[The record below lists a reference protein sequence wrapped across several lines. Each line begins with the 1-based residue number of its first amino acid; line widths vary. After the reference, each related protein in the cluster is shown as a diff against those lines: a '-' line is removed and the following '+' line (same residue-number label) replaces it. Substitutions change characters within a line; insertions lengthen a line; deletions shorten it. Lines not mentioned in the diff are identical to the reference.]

1 MDHNRCHWLISLEV
15 DFLFICRPHLCLIAD
30 HIVFILSNTVN
41 NDIFCKIFA
50 LTNRCNPQALILVD
64 IYFKTAILRG
74 TIIHFVVAKTTSSYT
89 EVDSTVAFCPF
100 KKFKCLL
107 VARSAICTEFI
118 CISLNRE
125 CFLCSKIQRDNRI
138 RIWAQSA
145 VLHHRNIGAV
155 LFYTTAA
162 I

>member
-74 TIIHFVVAKTTSSYT
+74 TIINFVVAKTTSIYT
-89 EVDSTVAFCPF
+89 EVNSTVAFCPF
-100 KKFKCLL
+100 KKYKCLL

-118 CISLNRE
+118 LYLTQKRKLFSVPKFKEITEFGYGHSLL
-125 CFLCSKIQRDNRI
+125 FFI
-138 RIWAQSA
+138 
-145 VLHHRNIGAV
+145 IG
-155 LFYTTAA
+155 

>member
-15 DFLFICRPHLCLIAD
+15 DFLFICRPYLCLITD
-30 HIVFILSNTVN
+30 HIVFILSDTVN
-41 NDIFCKIFA
+41 NDVFCKIFA
-50 LTNRCNPQALILVD
+50 LANRCNPQALILVD

-74 TIIHFVVAKTTSSYT
+74 TIIHFVVAKTASIHA

-118 CISLNRE
+118 LYLTQQRMLFSVPKFREITEFGYGHSLL
-125 CFLCSKIQRDNRI
+125 FFII
-138 RIWAQSA
+138 RI
-145 VLHHRNIGAV
+145 
-155 LFYTTAA
+155 
-162 I
+162 